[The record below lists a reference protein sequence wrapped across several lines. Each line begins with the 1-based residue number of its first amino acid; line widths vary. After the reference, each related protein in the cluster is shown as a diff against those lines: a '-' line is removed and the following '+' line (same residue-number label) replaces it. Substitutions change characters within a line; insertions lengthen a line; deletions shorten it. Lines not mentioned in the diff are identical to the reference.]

1 MPNGE
6 REMRCTVRRA
16 EQAEV
21 QAVLAFAAQIFADEQ
36 QIPRE
41 MNVIPA
47 EKQPQW
53 FCMKQDGVLAGTAA
67 VYREGGRWHMGR
79 ITVAPSLRG
88 QHRGTFLM
96 KSVLTEVFA
105 QGVDEIFLEA
115 RDATVLSCVASVRSR
130 RGAVCVLSR
139 PRHAH
144 PAEAH
149 GFRAQYPEITEGV
162 PWQSIFITASRADRA
177 ETAVCMSRTARRC

>member
-1 MPNGE
+1 MQNGE
-6 REMRCTVRRA
+6 REMRCSVRRA
-16 EQAEV
+16 EQAEM
-21 QAVLAFAAQIFADEQ
+21 QDVLAFAAQIFADEQ

-53 FCMKQDGVLAGTAA
+53 FCMEQDGVLTGTAA

-96 KSVLTEVFA
+96 KSVLTEVTP
-105 QGVDEIFLEA
+105 IL
-115 RDATVLSCVASVRSR
+115 LK
-130 RGAVCVLSR
+130 
-139 PRHAH
+139 
-144 PAEAH
+144 
-149 GFRAQYPEITEGV
+149 
-162 PWQSIFITASRADRA
+162 RADFVRN
-177 ETAVCMSRTARRC
+177 TRK

>member
-1 MPNGE
+1 MTESQDQPSDYRTIKDAGLKP
-6 REMRCTVRRA
+6 RSRRA
-16 EQAEV
+16 ELAEV

-88 QHRGTFLM
+88 QHRGNL
-96 KSVLTEVFA
+96 S
-105 QGVDEIFLEA
+105 DEK
-115 RDATVLSCVASVRSR
+115 
-130 RGAVCVLSR
+130 
-139 PRHAH
+139 
-144 PAEAH
+144 
-149 GFRAQYPEITEGV
+149 
-162 PWQSIFITASRADRA
+162 RADRGFC
-177 ETAVCMSRTARRC
+177 TGCG